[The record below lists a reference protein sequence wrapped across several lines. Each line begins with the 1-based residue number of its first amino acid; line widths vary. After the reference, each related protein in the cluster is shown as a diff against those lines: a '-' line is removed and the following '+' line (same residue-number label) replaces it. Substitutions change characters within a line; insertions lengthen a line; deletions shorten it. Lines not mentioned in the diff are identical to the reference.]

1 MDEKN
6 KALDTIP
13 EEFASLEAAAEFWDT
28 HSLDDYWDQTS
39 EAHFDVDLQR
49 RVILVPLEQS
59 IARRLAD
66 IARRQGISTE
76 TLVNVWLNERLE
88 KAAPPAA

>member
-6 KALDTIP
+6 KLLDTIP

-28 HSLDDYWDQTS
+28 HSLDDCWDQTS

-49 RVILVPLEQS
+49 RVVLVPLEQS
-59 IARRLAD
+59 

-76 TLVNVWLNERLE
+76 TLVNVWLNECLE
-88 KAAPPAA
+88 KAASPAA